1 MFVGKTDFK
10 ELVLYRISLLVLKG
24 NTVMMC
30 RYITGMLR
38 RATCGDSNLRSSTRV
53 MRLLHHTSD
62 KIQYNANSEEIHI
75 FLRSF
80 RCIVFY

>member
-1 MFVGKTDFK
+1 M
-10 ELVLYRISLLVLKG
+10 LVLKG

-30 RYITGMLR
+30 RYITGLLR
-38 RATCGDSNLRSSTRV
+38 IVTCGDSNLRISMRV

-62 KIQYNANSEEIHI
+62 KIQYNGNSEEIHI